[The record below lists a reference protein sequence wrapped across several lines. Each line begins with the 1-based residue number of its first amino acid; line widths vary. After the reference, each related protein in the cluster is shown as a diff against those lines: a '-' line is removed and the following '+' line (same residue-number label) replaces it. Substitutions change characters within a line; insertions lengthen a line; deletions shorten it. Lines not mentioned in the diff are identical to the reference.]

1 MLISPRACLPDEH
14 KHARKQTNRET
25 TPIFRSNTYAY
36 TGLSYPV
43 LANDIARRVAPS
55 GYAGFVPGYVSNG
68 MYGQSWCS
76 MMETLDARKKQP
88 PLTWE
93 DEHRWTTSKL
103 ADQLKQEYMARLWA
117 QEQQGDAKR
126 HWNLHQLNR
135 CLDPNVKASTYT
147 GHIPNVNTENLV
159 GASHSKVQIA
169 AQALRHPAPPS
180 LSSPAL
186 SLLPS
191 RFLSAVSQIVS
202 TLALNAFVLP

>member
-1 MLISPRACLPDEH
+1 MS
-14 KHARKQTNRET
+14 
-25 TPIFRSNTYAY
+25 
-36 TGLSYPV
+36 
-43 LANDIARRVAPS
+43 NDIARRVAPS

-117 QEQQGDAKR
+117 QEQQDDAKR

-169 AQALRHPAPPS
+169 AQALRHPAPSS
-180 LSSPAL
+180 LSSPHA
-186 SLLPS
+186 SH
-191 RFLSAVSQIVS
+191 AVSPFGDAASGRPAARYLVTISPPTWSARTHHLFPLAHRAAVRVVS
-202 TLALNAFVLP
+202 TTTTT